1 MSIAGVAGAILAGG
15 KATRMGGLAKSFLVV
30 DGKRIVDRQLEVLRP
45 LFEELLISA
54 NDAAAY
60 APLGL
65 PVFPD
70 ALADQGPLSG
80 ILAVIEA
87 ARAPRVVAVACDM
100 PWLSAEALRL
110 IAETAP
116 EADVVVP
123 VVGGRP
129 EPLFARYGK
138 RCGPAIRARLAA
150 GERKITRFFDDV
162 VTHTIDE
169 ATLRALDPTLRFL
182 HNCNTPQDLAPPA

>member
-1 MSIAGVAGAILAGG
+1 MTVAGVAGAILAGG
-15 KATRMGGLAKSFLVV
+15 KATRMGGQPKSFLVV
-30 DGKRIVDRQLEVLRP
+30 DGRRIIDRQLEVLRP
-45 LFEELLISA
+45 LFAELLISA

-60 APLGL
+60 APFGV
-65 PVFPD
+65 PVHAD
-70 ALADQGPLSG
+70 AIPDQGPLSG

-87 ARAPRVVAVACDM
+87 SRAPSVVAVACDM

-110 IAETAP
+110 LAETAP

-138 RCGPAIRARLAA
+138 RCAAAIRARLAA
-150 GERKITRFFDDV
+150 GDRKIARFFDDV
-162 VTHTIDE
+162 LTHTIE
-169 ATLRALDPTLRFL
+169 EQALRALDPTLRFL
-182 HNCNTPQDLAPPA
+182 HNCNTPRDLAPPA